1 MRGRLLEFMTGVLFI
16 TILSSVLSLLLPE
29 DMEMEF
35 LPIIKIAMGIWIIHS
50 ITAFFGHSLF

>member
-1 MRGRLLEFMTGVLFI
+1 MLEFMTGVLFI